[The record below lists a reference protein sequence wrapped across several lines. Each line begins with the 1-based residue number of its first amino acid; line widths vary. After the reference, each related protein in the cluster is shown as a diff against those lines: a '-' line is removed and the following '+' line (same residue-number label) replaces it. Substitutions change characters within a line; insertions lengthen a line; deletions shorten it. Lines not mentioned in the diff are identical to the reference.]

1 MGLCLDKHKR
11 DADNDELHV
20 EFAGGNVHLITT
32 KESWDQKLSEA
43 SRDGKI
49 VLANFSATW
58 CGPCRQIAP
67 FYNELSEKYPSL
79 LFLLV
84 DVDELSDL
92 SSSWEIK
99 ATPTFF
105 FLRDGKQ
112 LEKLVGA
119 NKPEL
124 QKKIT
129 AIHRR
134 DADDFTWDF
143 TNESWDRKLSEE
155 KVGME
160 RLQLPEPNDTALAR
174 SYNAKLRSLNS
185 PQFQANVPL
194 IVYRHLFYTNPC
206 PTCLNGT
213 KLTASLN
220 NFTFVMPQIGLLQA
234 HYFNIK
240 GVFRLDFPD
249 NPPTPFNY
257 TGAPLTANL
266 GTTLGTRVSKIAYNS
281 PNW

>member
-58 CGPCRQIAP
+58 CGPCKQIAP

-92 SSSWEIK
+92 STSWEIK

-129 AIHRR
+129 AIV
-134 DADDFTWDF
+134 D
-143 TNESWDRKLSEE
+143 S
-155 KVGME
+155 
-160 RLQLPEPNDTALAR
+160 LPPSDE
-174 SYNAKLRSLNS
+174 
-185 PQFQANVPL
+185 
-194 IVYRHLFYTNPC
+194 
-206 PTCLNGT
+206 
-213 KLTASLN
+213 
-220 NFTFVMPQIGLLQA
+220 
-234 HYFNIK
+234 
-240 GVFRLDFPD
+240 
-249 NPPTPFNY
+249 
-257 TGAPLTANL
+257 
-266 GTTLGTRVSKIAYNS
+266 
-281 PNW
+281 

>member
-49 VLANFSATW
+49 PEGDSSHLQLLLYDLCLLGLEVLANFSATW

-84 DVDELSDL
+84 DVDELSFLFTSEYVDPNDGGCRYFIVCALQDL
-92 SSSWEIK
+92 STSWEIK

-129 AIHRR
+129 AIV
-134 DADDFTWDF
+134 D
-143 TNESWDRKLSEE
+143 S
-155 KVGME
+155 
-160 RLQLPEPNDTALAR
+160 LPPSD
-174 SYNAKLRSLNS
+174 K
-185 PQFQANVPL
+185 
-194 IVYRHLFYTNPC
+194 
-206 PTCLNGT
+206 
-213 KLTASLN
+213 
-220 NFTFVMPQIGLLQA
+220 
-234 HYFNIK
+234 
-240 GVFRLDFPD
+240 
-249 NPPTPFNY
+249 
-257 TGAPLTANL
+257 
-266 GTTLGTRVSKIAYNS
+266 
-281 PNW
+281 